1 MVPACAARPD
11 IFFLKKRIGNI
22 MIFQPWHPK
31 KMHIYIAIIITIRK
45 KLHDNNN

>member
-11 IFFLKKRIGNI
+11 IFFLKKIGNI

-31 KMHIYIAIIITIRK
+31 
-45 KLHDNNN
+45 